1 MGKWLLKFE
10 IIRGVWHVMSW
21 VFYWACQS
29 LCLKRQSSCTRE
41 DIIISYQV
49 ALCSLFLVLI
59 LAMHSRCRSAEPKVE
74 NVTCCV
80 RAKQCCS
87 CRPSPSRIHWKFNTS
102 GSASQTCVILL
113 QKEQLLHYMSP
124 RREFFFYFF
133 GKSDCCVSFWC
144 QAGSGLVRSLFSPFI
159 QPPSLPTC
167 SGPLPF
173 WKWADRERE
182 RKSKGG

>member
-124 RREFFFYFF
+124 RREFFSTFLASPIAVFLF
-133 GKSDCCVSFWC
+133 GVRQDQDSSALSFP
-144 QAGSGLVRSLFSPFI
+144 RSFSLLPCRLFPGHSPFESELI
-159 QPPSLPTC
+159 
-167 SGPLPF
+167 
-173 WKWADRERE
+173 ERE
-182 RKSKGG
+182 RVGKRG